1 MTSQNFATH
10 TRRLPA
16 YHFVVVPLLL
26 LNIVLNV
33 RDLVKAPSLWTL
45 WGSVL
50 AVTIFL
56 GILLARTMALT
67 AQDRIIRL
75 EETLRLQRL
84 LPVEQHG
91 EIASIT
97 RGQFIALRF
106 ASDAELP
113 ALFQR
118 VRNGE
123 FANPKAI
130 KQAITSWRP
139 DLLRV

>member
-1 MTSQNFATH
+1 MSQNFAKH
-10 TRRLPA
+10 TRWLPA
-16 YHFVVVPLLL
+16 YHFVVLPLLL

-33 RDLVKAPSLWTL
+33 RDLVKTPGIWTM

-67 AQDRIIRL
+67 AQDRVIRL

-106 ASDAELP
+106 ASDEELP
-113 ALFQR
+113 ALFRR

-123 FANPKAI
+123 FANQKAI
-130 KQAITSWRP
+130 KQAITAWRP